1 LRFTARGLK
10 LKKQICWWLGIGACI
25 LLGGNQAIAQV
36 SLPTVVDL
44 AMRNSTGVRV
54 ALADVQRATA
64 GLSELKDAY
73 LPSFLLGSSLGYSY
87 GFPVGQ
93 PSVYNV
99 NSQSL
104 IYSFAQSDY
113 IRSARATLKSAQL
126 TLKDNEEQTALDT
139 ALAYVQLD
147 SDTRELAALGEEKSY
162 AERLVTIERDRLLAG
177 VDGRMEVTKAELVS
191 AQVDVKRL
199 HLEDDASQQR
209 KKLEH
214 LTGLPAISFI
224 TDTKSIPD
232 APTFDADDP
241 IEERAATSNS
251 GIQAAYA
258 NAKSKLLLS
267 SGDAKQ
273 NYRPQFS
280 FGAEYNRYAE
290 FNNYAEYYLRFQHNN
305 FDVGV
310 QITIPIFDATRR
322 AKARESAAEAVRAGA
337 EADQAK
343 NQTSEQMY
351 TLRHSI
357 LELEAQRRIAQL
369 KQELAQEELETIQS
383 QLQNG
388 SGSPN
393 AAPLSPKDEQTA
405 RIQERERY
413 ADVLDATFSMLR
425 AELSLMRSIGEMA
438 QWVHSTAK

>member
-1 LRFTARGLK
+1 M
-10 LKKQICWWLGIGACI
+10 
-25 LLGGNQAIAQV
+25 LGGNQAIAQV

-64 GLSELKDAY
+64 SLSESKDAY

-113 IRSARATLKSAQL
+113 IRSARATLKSAEL

-147 SDTRELAALGEEKSY
+147 SDTRELAALDEEKSY

-214 LTGLPAISFI
+214 LTGLPSISFI

-232 APTFDADDP
+232 APTFDADDA
-241 IEERAATSNS
+241 IEERAAASNA

-258 NAKSKLLLS
+258 NAKSKRFLS
-267 SGDAKQ
+267 TGDEKQ
-273 NYRPQFS
+273 NYRPQFA

-290 FNNYAEYYLRFQHNN
+290 FNNYAEYYQRFQHNN
-305 FDVGV
+305 FDIGV

-322 AKARESAAEAVRAGA
+322 AKARESAADAVRAGV

-351 TLRHSI
+351 VLRHSV
-357 LELEAQRRIAQL
+357 LELGAQRRIAQL

-393 AAPLSPKDEQTA
+393 AAALSPKDEQTA

-425 AELSLMRSIGEMA
+425 AELSLLRSIGAMA
-438 QWVHSTAK
+438 QWVHSPTK